1 MHVEDVAKGLLF
13 LSKKGVP
20 GQSYNIGS
28 SNLIKISKII
38 DILSKKY
45 KKEISLKIEKKLL
58 RKYDEKY
65 ISASIKKIKQLGWK
79 PTKKID
85 HIITDMINQN

>member
-1 MHVEDVAKGLLF
+1 MHVEDVEGLFF

-38 DILSKKY
+38 DILR
-45 KKEISLKIEKKLL
+45 KI
-58 RKYDEKY
+58 
-65 ISASIKKIKQLGWK
+65 
-79 PTKKID
+79 
-85 HIITDMINQN
+85 